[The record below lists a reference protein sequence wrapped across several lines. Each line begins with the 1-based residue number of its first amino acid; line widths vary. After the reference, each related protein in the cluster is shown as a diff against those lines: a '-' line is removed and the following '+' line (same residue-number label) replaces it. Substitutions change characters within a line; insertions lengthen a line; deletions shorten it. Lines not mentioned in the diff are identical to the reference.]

1 MRIWTAPNLVIFLLF
16 YKISLEQVL
25 DNKMFEIPEI
35 KSFFFSAMNLYS
47 HYKFSKGCMTLKSL
61 KTIHIRIISQV

>member
-35 KSFFFSAMNLYS
+35 KSFFFFFLQWISIAIINS
-47 HYKFSKGCMTLKSL
+47 QKG
-61 KTIHIRIISQV
+61 VWP